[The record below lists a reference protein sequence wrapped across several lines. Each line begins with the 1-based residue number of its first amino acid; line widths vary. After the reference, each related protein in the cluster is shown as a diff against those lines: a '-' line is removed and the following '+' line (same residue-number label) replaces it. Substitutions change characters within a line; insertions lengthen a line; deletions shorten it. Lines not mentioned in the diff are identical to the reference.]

1 MCRESQCVTRYFD
14 VFCNIII
21 HWYEVGK
28 EKYEKEEEGRGRRG
42 ERERRRTIQTH
53 SMIKDAPISEPEILS
68 TATIAKKKSKE
79 KVNHDILVQ
88 ESLYIRR
95 FDCGPNRGMNEDW
108 GSYVKTTAWTPVFS
122 RM

>member
-1 MCRESQCVTRYFD
+1 MTRYFD

-53 SMIKDAPISEPEILS
+53 SMIKDDQENKREI
-68 TATIAKKKSKE
+68 
-79 KVNHDILVQ
+79 
-88 ESLYIRR
+88 
-95 FDCGPNRGMNEDW
+95 
-108 GSYVKTTAWTPVFS
+108 TPWPPPPPLTS
-122 RM
+122 G